1 MERRRLADSPKR
13 SIYKRDNTAIKSV
26 CQGEMCGKC
35 TLFGDGKAETV
46 VAITVWLCV
55 LAGWNFQGKTFHEK
69 RAYP

>member
-1 MERRRLADSPKR
+1 
-13 SIYKRDNTAIKSV
+13 
-26 CQGEMCGKC
+26 MCGKC